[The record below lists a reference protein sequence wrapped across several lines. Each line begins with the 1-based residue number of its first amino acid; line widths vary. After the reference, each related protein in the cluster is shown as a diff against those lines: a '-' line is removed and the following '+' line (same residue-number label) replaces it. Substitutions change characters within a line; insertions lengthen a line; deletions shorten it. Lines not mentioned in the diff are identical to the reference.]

1 MSSMSG
7 DDEDDGQQ
15 EVSQEHL
22 TKAIDNDDN
31 GSRQGGTS
39 DIDVGSGSEDESTA
53 SSTVRETEVAGLRAK
68 PKTRR
73 NESPLGQSARQA
85 ISRDWEDASDSV
97 PDDLPSVNV
106 SVLIEAMLNW
116 L

>member
-7 DDEDDGQQ
+7 DDDDGQQ

-22 TKAIDNDDN
+22 TEAIDNGDN
-31 GSRQGGTS
+31 GVRQGGTS
-39 DIDVGSGSEDESTA
+39 DIDVGSGSEDESTIQ
-53 SSTVRETEVAGLRAK
+53 STVRETEVAGLRTK
-68 PKTRR
+68 SKTRR
-73 NESPLGQSARQA
+73 NESPVGQPARQA
-85 ISRDWEDASDSV
+85 IGREWEDASDSV

-106 SVLIEAMLNW
+106 SVLIGAMLNW